1 MADPQSR
8 RSQNESTLSR
18 FRAFLKSLLSVS
30 KKELDEAIE
39 VEKNEKER
47 SAEPDAD

>member
-1 MADPQSR
+1 MSDR
-8 RSQNESTLSR
+8 KEKVESSIAR

-39 VEKNEKER
+39 AERAEKER
-47 SAEPDAD
+47 GDVEPSE